1 MSLDSCVLAVVVKRW
16 IMLASMLLS
25 YTLNAQLDT
34 TARWAVAISPHG
46 GFVVPHHKSV
56 THLIQ
61 GHSAGFHLYAK
72 RLTNGTKY
80 WHEAYNMPEHGVDFT
95 FTNTGNPT
103 QLGQQYSTSYLLNL
117 PLNGKRYVEDWL
129 RIFNRGFRHWIGLG
143 IGMGYTTRRWDLETN
158 HQAAMLGSR
167 LNIALSLQYSVRIA
181 SFKNGE
187 LRSGI
192 RMSHLSNGAF
202 QLPNLGTNNAG
213 LLVSYVVGNNRAAY
227 MKVIPT
233 PDFHRSIFSVG
244 IVSGLKEIPPPTGRK
259 YAAVVLS
266 ALAERRI
273 SYKSAFGVGL
283 DAFYDSS
290 LRPLV
295 LQRTGDSVTPSQV
308 MQLGAVCSYSLFFDR
323 FALKIQQGF
332 YVIDAQRLN
341 GSLYHRVGL
350 RYAIGNHLYAQLTLK
365 THFAKADYGELGI
378 GYVFSK

>member
-1 MSLDSCVLAVVVKRW
+1 MRSENCFRTFLVQSVLALACAVVPCALR
-16 IMLASMLLS
+16 S
-25 YTLNAQLDT
+25 QLDT
-34 TARWAVAISPHG
+34 TARWTIAISPHG

-61 GHSAGFHLYAK
+61 GHSSGFHLYAN
-72 RLTNGTKY
+72 RLTDGTKY
-80 WHEAYNMPEHGVDFT
+80 WHEAYNAPEHGVDFT
-95 FTNTGNPT
+95 YTNTGNPE

-117 PLNGKRYVEDWL
+117 PLNGKRYTEGFL
-129 RIFNRGFRHWIGLG
+129 RISNRGFRHWVGLG
-143 IGMGYTTRRWDLETN
+143 MGVGYTTRRWDLENN

-167 LNIALSLQYSVRIA
+167 INIALSLQYAVRMV

-192 RMSHLSNGAF
+192 RLSHLSNGAF

-213 LLVSYVVGNNRAAY
+213 LFVSYVVGNNRASF
-227 MKVIPT
+227 MKVIPA
-233 PDFHRSIFSVG
+233 PMYHRSIFSVG

-259 YAAVVLS
+259 YAAVVIS
-266 ALAERRI
+266 TLAERRV
-273 SYKSAFGVGL
+273 SYKSAFGLGI
-283 DAFYDSS
+283 DAFYDAS

-295 LQRTGDSVTPSQV
+295 LQRVGESVSAMQV

-332 YVIDAQRLN
+332 YVMDSFRLN
-341 GSLYHRVGL
+341 GSLYHRAGL
-350 RYAIGNHLYAQLTLK
+350 RYLIGNHLYAQLTLK